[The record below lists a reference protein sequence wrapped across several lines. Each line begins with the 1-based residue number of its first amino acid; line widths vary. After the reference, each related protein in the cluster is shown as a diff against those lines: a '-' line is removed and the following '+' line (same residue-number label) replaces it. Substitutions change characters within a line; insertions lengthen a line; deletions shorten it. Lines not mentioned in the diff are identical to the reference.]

1 MSNKNEITVEEHLEI
16 QHHVK
21 TYINVFVALIIL
33 TFITVAVSYLKVSFI
48 EAFFLAVTIA
58 TIKGSLVLGFF
69 MHLISEKQAVI
80 WILIST
86 VIAFLILMFLPLVTM
101 TDHTSIW

>member
-1 MSNKNEITVEEHLEI
+1 MSNKKEITVEEHLEI

-21 TYINVFVALIIL
+21 TYINVFVALIVF

-48 EAFFLAVTIA
+48 EAFFLAITVA
-58 TIKGSLVLGFF
+58 TVKGSLVLGFF
-69 MHLISEKQAVI
+69 MHLITERQAII

-86 VIAFLILMFLPLVTM
+86 FIAFLILMFLPLITM
-101 TDHTSIW
+101 MDHTSIW

>member
-1 MSNKNEITVEEHLEI
+1 MSNKNKITVEEHLEI

-21 TYINVFVALIIL
+21 TYINVFVSLIVL
-33 TFITVAVSYLKVSFI
+33 TFITVAVSYLEVSFI
-48 EAFFLAVTIA
+48 EAFFLAVTVA

-69 MHLISEKQAVI
+69 MHLITEKQAVI

-86 VIAFLILMFLPLVTM
+86 VIAFIILMFLPLVSM

>member
-1 MSNKNEITVEEHLEI
+1 MSNNKEITVEEHLEI

-21 TYINVFVALIIL
+21 TYVNVFVSLIIL
-33 TFITVAVSYLKVSFI
+33 TAVTVAVSYLEVSFI
-48 EAFFLAVTIA
+48 EAFFLAVTVA

-69 MHLISEKQAVI
+69 MHLITEKQAII

-86 VIAFLILMFLPLVTM
+86 VIAFLILMFLPLITM
-101 TDHTSIW
+101 IDHTTIW

>member
-1 MSNKNEITVEEHLEI
+1 MSNKKEITVEEHLEI

-21 TYINVFVALIIL
+21 AYINVFVALIIL
-33 TFITVAVSYLKVSFI
+33 TFITVAVSFLKVSFI

-69 MHLISEKQAVI
+69 MHLITEKQAII

-86 VIAFLILMFLPLVTM
+86 FIAFLILMFLPLITM
-101 TDHTSIW
+101 MDHTSIW

>member
-1 MSNKNEITVEEHLEI
+1 MSSKNEITVEEHLEI

-21 TYINVFVALIIL
+21 TYINVFVALIVL